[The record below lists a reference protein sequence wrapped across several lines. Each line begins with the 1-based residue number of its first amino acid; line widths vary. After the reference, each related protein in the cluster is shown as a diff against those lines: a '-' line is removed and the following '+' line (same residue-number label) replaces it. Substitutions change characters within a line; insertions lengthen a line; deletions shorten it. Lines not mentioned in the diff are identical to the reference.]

1 MEKLA
6 ALVPPPRIHLTRFF
20 GCFAPNSKIRSEIVP
35 KETETLE
42 VTTVTEACKEENKQK
57 KSSRMRW
64 AELLARVFSIDMKH
78 CPSCG
83 SESFRVIAAVIER
96 SAVKKVLSHLGLPDQ
111 PPDITP
117 AKIQQMSF

>member
-1 MEKLA
+1 MIF
-6 ALVPPPRIHLTRFF
+6 RIPH
-20 GCFAPNSKIRSEIVP
+20 NSKIRSEIVP
-35 KETETLE
+35 KKAETPTPE
-42 VTTVTEACKEENKQK
+42 VVSVSGTDENQKIQK
-57 KSSRMRW
+57 KPSRMRW

-117 AKIQQMSF
+117 ARVQQMSF